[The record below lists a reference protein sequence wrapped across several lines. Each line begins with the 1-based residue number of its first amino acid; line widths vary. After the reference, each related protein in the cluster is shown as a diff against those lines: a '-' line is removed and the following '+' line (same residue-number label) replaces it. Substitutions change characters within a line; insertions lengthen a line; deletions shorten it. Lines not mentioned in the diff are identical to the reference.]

1 MNKYTELSD
10 FEINLLVAQF
20 VLPETQYDVI
30 KQTMDI
36 IQFLVDGSFGYRFFD
51 PCNNPTDA
59 IPIIIEN
66 KISLLAGDGNFWC
79 ARYGEWNILPCPS
92 GIEFI
97 EKAQVINDSPYR
109 AAMELFLMMKD
120 TENEKIRPYLL

>member
-120 TENEKIRPYLL
+120 TENEKIRPYL

>member
-10 FEINLLVAQF
+10 FEINLLVAQS

-51 PCNNPTDA
+51 PCNNPSDA
-59 IPIIIEN
+59 MPIIIEN
-66 KISLLAGDGNFWC
+66 EISM
-79 ARYGEWNILPCPS
+79 IKSS
-92 GIEFI
+92 GGWMCSHGSVGLVER
-97 EKAQVINDSPYR
+97 ESLYR
-109 AAMELFLMMKD
+109 GAMEVFLMMKD
-120 TENEKIRPYLL
+120 AENEKI